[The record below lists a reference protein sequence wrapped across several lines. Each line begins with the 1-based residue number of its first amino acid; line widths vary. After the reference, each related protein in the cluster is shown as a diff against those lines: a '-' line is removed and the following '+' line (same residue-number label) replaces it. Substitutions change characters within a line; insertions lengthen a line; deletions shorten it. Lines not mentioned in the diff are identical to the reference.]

1 MKLAILVL
9 ALLAIGTL
17 ADNTITID
25 CHQCGPVACLVLT
38 GGGFNGKDI
47 PTNAGS
53 CAEVGISKATA
64 KFECGKGD
72 CSEGCLLTETVGT
85 QSMSVC
91 TNTESGKQ
99 EVAGF
104 NLLYSVQEGD
114 ITGSKTY
121 DWCGCGLSTI
131 AIVGIVV
138 GIVVVVG
145 IIGGLA
151 YYFLVKKKQQGGDYG
166 AMKDTQ
172 D

>member
-1 MKLAILVL
+1 M
-9 ALLAIGTL
+9 
-17 ADNTITID
+17 
-25 CHQCGPVACLVLT
+25 
-38 GGGFNGKDI
+38 
-47 PTNAGS
+47 
-53 CAEVGISKATA
+53 
-64 KFECGKGD
+64 
-72 CSEGCLLTETVGT
+72 TETFGG
-85 QSMSVC
+85 QSVSFC
-91 TNTESGKQ
+91 SSSDTGKQ
-99 EVAGF
+99 KIQGL
-104 NLLYSVQEGD
+104 NIIYSVQEGD